1 MKQLCAKNG
10 HLENEIEDTE
20 QYRHLKIIINRLDGV
35 ELIGLSR
42 IGTDDTFHGSVI
54 ADIITS
60 AAAAT
65 AVLKMDGLRLR
76 DIIWSRLIIMRK

>member
-54 ADIITS
+54 ADII
-60 AAAAT
+60 AAAAAA
-65 AVLKMDGLRLR
+65 AVLKMDCLRLR
-76 DIIWSRLIIMRK
+76 DIIRSCLVVVRK

>member
-20 QYRHLKIIINRLDGV
+20 KYRHLKIIINRLDGV

-54 ADIITS
+54 ADIIV
-60 AAAAT
+60 AAI

-76 DIIWSRLIIMRK
+76 DIIGSRLIIMRK

>member
-60 AAAAT
+60 AAT

-76 DIIWSRLIIMRK
+76 DIIGSRLIIMRK